1 MSHDRIS
8 RRGLGR
14 RQLLRMG
21 AAGTLAGAA
30 FLWTPFAWGRS
41 APWSRHAAIMDLL
54 DGAEPEVSG
63 ISLELPSVSEDGSS
77 ISLTVSVDSPMEE
90 DNYVESI
97 HLFAPDNPN
106 PEIAVFRLT
115 PLAGRARIST
125 RIRLNESQRVYALAR
140 MNSGEFRITHQQAR
154 VTVSGCLA
162 DDGTYETSDIM
173 QTRVRLPG
181 SFPAGEAAEVLTLIN
196 HPMETGFR
204 EGPDGDVLPRHI
216 IHSFLV
222 ELDGERVL
230 AVDLHPSM
238 SANPYLR
245 FHLRPGRSGTVTMT
259 WEDDEGRTAREEA
272 EISVG

>member
-1 MSHDRIS
+1 MSQTEIS
-8 RRGLGR
+8 SGRLTRR
-14 RQLLRMG
+14 RMLQMT

-30 FLWTPFAWGRS
+30 LLWSPFAW
-41 APWSRHAAIMDLL
+41 SRHPAIMDLL
-54 DGAEPEVSG
+54 DGAEPQDAG
-63 ISLELPSVSEDGSS
+63 INLELPSVSEDGSS
-77 ISLTVSVDSPMEE
+77 ISLTVSVDSAME
-90 DNYVESI
+90 DDDYVESI

-140 MNSGEFRITHQQAR
+140 MNSGEFRITHREAR

-162 DDGTYETSDIM
+162 DDSTYETSDIM

-181 SFPAGEAAEVLTLIN
+181 SLLAGEAAEVLTMIN
-196 HPMETGFR
+196 HPMESGFR

-222 ELDGERVL
+222 KLDGEQVL
-230 AVDLHPSM
+230 EADLHPSM

-245 FHLRPGRSGTVTMT
+245 FHLRPSQSGTVTMT